1 MQKPLNTG
9 NKCINPK
16 CKTQQ
21 DEKLIR
27 PMFAP
32 IDQLCEILG
41 TDPTAH
47 QAFVLCRKCYNET
60 YSIVFELRKPCS
72 SCGAIP
78 KASTV
83 FNRHSPNAEAVT
95 QHLKTAGHNATI
107 SPTDCLCFGCYKM
120 HCAIM
125 ETLKSEGNDDTLKQ
139 DIEKWMKKYNE
150 PTQTINQVWLQE
162 IRRLVSNRITTEE
175 ERVPSVTSLWRH
187 WLRSSWIY
195 QMWQCSHH
203 CDMYSSLSPP
213 EDSGWTICEDG
224 KYTIDWEA

>member
-27 PMFAP
+27 PIFAP

-41 TDPTAH
+41 TNPTAH

-60 YSIVFELRKPCS
+60 YSIVFELHKPCS

-125 ETLKSEGNDDTLKQ
+125 ETLKSEGKCQGCVNLPVDEACELDDSS
-139 DIEKWMKKYNE
+139 DASGNE
-150 PTQTINQVWLQE
+150 SGSE
-162 IRRLVSNRITTEE
+162 SNENTEE
-175 ERVPSVTSLWRH
+175 DAEEL
-187 WLRSSWIY
+187 
-195 QMWQCSHH
+195 QMEIIT
-203 CDMYSSLSPP
+203 D
-213 EDSGWTICEDG
+213 DF
-224 KYTIDWEA
+224 